1 MSVKIG
7 WCVHSQYEWNE
18 LIYSIPESLDLN
30 EGHSA
35 QYVRCPAVKH
45 YCKNTFVIKS
55 AFDIHLRFDK
65 VSKSIKYVEGS
76 LDPNLVKEIIVQF
89 HPKEWRNDLTPIF
102 QLNIDNG
109 FVADQP
115 VWMEVMPPFYNTPK
129 YPGLITPG
137 TFDIYSWQRMISYGF
152 EWLESD
158 KDYIIRRGDPLMYVR
173 FRSEDPSD
181 SFKLVKIKMDDQ
193 LKRDINKCQS
203 VKFVLKDYSW
213 GFMKLNRKLRAKR
226 YIK

>member
-65 VSKSIKYVEGS
+65 VSKSIKYV
-76 LDPNLVKEIIVQF
+76 
-89 HPKEWRNDLTPIF
+89 
-102 QLNIDNG
+102 
-109 FVADQP
+109 
-115 VWMEVMPPFYNTPK
+115 
-129 YPGLITPG
+129 
-137 TFDIYSWQRMISYGF
+137 
-152 EWLESD
+152 
-158 KDYIIRRGDPLMYVR
+158 
-173 FRSEDPSD
+173 
-181 SFKLVKIKMDDQ
+181 
-193 LKRDINKCQS
+193 
-203 VKFVLKDYSW
+203 
-213 GFMKLNRKLRAKR
+213 
-226 YIK
+226 